1 MSAPTHTGRLA
12 GKVAVVTGGAQ
23 GIGQGI
29 VKRFVEEGARV
40 LMTDIQVEKGEATAS
55 AIAAEAPDG
64 AGVTFM
70 RADILQ
76 PADIEAMVEHAV
88 ATYGRLDILVNNA
101 YWNAGGTA
109 VSIDLDD
116 WNKAQA
122 AMVTAPMLGAKY
134 AVPHM
139 VASGGGSVI
148 TI

>member
-23 GIGQGI
+23 GIGRGI

-40 LMTDIQVEKGEATAS
+40 LMTDIQVEKGQATAS

-76 PADIEAMVEHAV
+76 PADIQAMVEHAV
-88 ATYGRLDILVNNA
+88 ATYGRLDILVTPTGMPA
-101 YWNAGGTA
+101 EPRCRLIWRTGTRRRRR
-109 VSIDLDD
+109 
-116 WNKAQA
+116 W
-122 AMVTAPMLGAKY
+122 
-134 AVPHM
+134 
-139 VASGGGSVI
+139 
-148 TI
+148 